1 MSTINVNTLG
11 VTRQNEGARIINM
24 CFANAPVAI
33 AA

>member
-1 MSTINVNTLG
+1 MSQLNVNTSS
-11 VTRQNEGARIINM
+11 VSRQNEGSRIINM